1 MPRAKEAARLTL
13 AFLSLKFIGR
23 TNFMFLCLYG
33 FSIPVKRLAAD
44 QDHIGYR
51 VVDHVTVSDI
61 TKLENSVTAA
71 TLFSRKLRKIV
82 L

>member
-1 MPRAKEAARLTL
+1 
-13 AFLSLKFIGR
+13 
-23 TNFMFLCLYG
+23 MFLCLYG